1 MSAYTIRHGSIA
13 AVQYV
18 TRPDGVTVAVTDS
31 REPDRDKDTLPL
43 PVLAAINRQ
52 FGIIFALPYERRQ
65 AFIDASVPFTVEV
78 SE

>member
-1 MSAYTIRHGSIA
+1 MSTFTIRHGSIA

-43 PVLAAINRQ
+43 PVLAAVNRQ
-52 FGIIFALPYERRQ
+52 FGIIFSLPYERRQ
-65 AFIDASVPFTVEV
+65 AFIDASAPFTVDAE
-78 SE
+78 E